1 MIKRREFL
9 HLSGATL
16 AICAAPFDASLS
28 ADQPRM
34 ATRLIPGT
42 NEKLPV
48 IGLGNSEP
56 FGRGDLERSQQL
68 VDLLL
73 DRGGSYIDT
82 TGQSRFTVAEIMRDA
97 DLQQRLFVGTYV
109 ETQDDPSA
117 RAEIS
122 AVREAQGDGAP
133 LDLLLTRN
141 IDDYLARSSQ
151 YQQLRADGLTRFL
164 GVARHQAR
172 YHDRMI
178 QLMKDGVVDFLQV
191 NYSMM
196 EPEAGESLLPMAR
209 EKKVAI
215 LVNRPFINGDYF
227 GLVRDRELPD
237 WAEEF
242 DCQSWAQFSLKWIL
256 GNPAVNCVLTETS
269 NPRHA
274 IDNLGGGFGRLPDE
288 ATRDRMRA
296 LLLSFV

>member
-9 HLSGATL
+9 HLSGAAL
-16 AICAAPFDASLS
+16 AVCSAPFDAAES
-28 ADQPRM
+28 ADQARM
-34 ATRLIPGT
+34 AQRQIPGT
-42 NEKLPV
+42 NETLPIV
-48 IGLGNSEP
+48 GLGNSEP
-56 FGRGDLERSQQL
+56 FGRGDFDLSQQL

-97 DLQQRLFVGTYV
+97 NLQQRLFVGTYV
-109 ETQDDPSA
+109 EEQDDPSV

-141 IDDYLARSSQ
+141 IDDYIARSSQ
-151 YQQLRADGLTRFL
+151 YLQLKADGLTRYV
-164 GVARHQAR
+164 GVARHQAQ
-172 YHDRMI
+172 YHERMI
-178 QLMKDGVVDFLQV
+178 QLMEAGAVDFLQV
-191 NYSMM
+191 NYSML
-196 EPEAGESLLPMAR
+196 EPEAGESLLPIAQ
-209 EKKVAI
+209 EKNVAI
-215 LVNRPFINGDYF
+215 LVNRPFMNGDYF
-227 GLVRDRELPD
+227 GLVRDRELPG

-242 DCQSWAQFSLKWIL
+242 DCQSWAQFALKWIL
-256 GNPAVNCVLTETS
+256 GHPAVNCVLTETS

-274 IDNLGGGFGRLPDE
+274 VDNLGGGIGQLPDQ

-296 LLLSFV
+296 LLLSFT